1 MTGGSSVAIV
11 GAGPAGLSAAWHL
24 LDAGHSVAIYERRK
38 NPGGRLRTESFE
50 GARVDVAV
58 QFLASH
64 YHQTLELARQ
74 CGAGD
79 LLVRAP
85 GRDALWRGGRI
96 RPLTYGS
103 VAGMA
108 ASSALP
114 TGLKLRLVSRYLP
127 FLARNAEHLDPNRPV
142 LAAAAGLDE
151 ESIAEW
157 GRREVSSDFVELLV
171 YPLVSAYYGSEP
183 EEASAG
189 LYHALSRAG
198 MDVSLYAVRGGMARL
213 SEALAEEIRNRG
225 GTLRSGAEVE
235 GVNLVEDGVQVRTSG
250 NVERHAAAIVAT
262 PPPAAAA
269 LVEWP
274 GPLRDWLARVRI
286 RPTATLALLLD
297 RPVPGDWFGLAI
309 PRGTPGG
316 AEVAVVCS
324 PATKE
329 AGLIPEGRGL
339 LLAYP
344 APSVAEEIAALAPRD
359 ALERLLPSIEAVIPG
374 LKAQI
379 ERARLYR
386 IPDGYSLF
394 PPGYLTHLRGF
405 DTGQLPS
412 RIGLA
417 GDYLVAPTVEGAVAS
432 GRTAADRVSRI
443 LEGGTLG

>member
-1 MTGGSSVAIV
+1 MTGGSSVAII

-24 LDAGHSVAIYERRK
+24 LDAGRSVAIYESRMD
-38 NPGGRLRTESFE
+38 PGGRLRTESFE

-64 YHQTLELARQ
+64 YHQTLKLARA

-85 GRDALWRGGRI
+85 GRDALWRGGKI

-114 TGLKLRLVSRYLP
+114 AGLKLRLVSRYLP
-127 FLARNAEHLDPNRPV
+127 FLARNSEHLDPNRPV
-142 LAAAAGLDE
+142 LAAAAGFDE

-198 MDVSLYAVRGGMARL
+198 MDVSLYAVRGGMA
-213 SEALAEEIRNRG
+213 SLAEGLAERIRQRG
-225 GTLRSGAEVE
+225 GTLRTGSEVE
-235 GVNLVEDGVQVRTSG
+235 GVELVDDGVKVRTSG
-250 NVERHAAAIVAT
+250 EVERHAAAIVAT
-262 PPPAAAA
+262 PPSAAAG
-269 LVEWP
+269 LLEWP
-274 GPLRDWLARVRI
+274 DPLRDWLARVRT
-286 RPTATLALLLD
+286 RRTATLALLLD

-309 PRGTPGG
+309 PRGRPGG

-324 PATKE
+324 PASKE
-329 AGLIPEGRGL
+329 AGLVPDGRGL

-344 APSVAEEIAALAPRD
+344 APSIAEEIVALDPRD
-359 ALERLLPSIEAVIPG
+359 ALERLLPSLEAVFPG
-374 LKAQI
+374 LRARV

-386 IPDGYSLF
+386 IPGGYSLF

-405 DTGQLPS
+405 DPGQLPS

-417 GDYLVAPTVEGAVAS
+417 GDYLIAPTVEGAVAS
-432 GRTAADRVSRI
+432 GRTAAERISRI
-443 LEGGTLG
+443 LET